1 MSSRF
6 SRLRAVLRR
15 IALVSLILCIA
26 AWIAWMLLPK
36 PELYPPGMAFSA
48 QVFDRDGRLLHLA
61 ITPDGKYRIPARFD
75 AIGGSMIRATLEM
88 EDRAFYSHIGVDF
101 KAVVRAAWGGI
112 SGQRLGGGSTLT
124 MQYARL
130 RWDLKTRSASGKLEQ
145 MFRAIQI
152 ERHYGKRE
160 ILEAYF
166 TLAPYGGNVE
176 GIEAAARIWCE
187 KPSAELS
194 LREAAALTVVPQSPA
209 ARSPRNNGNSAR
221 SAYARLMAR
230 LTGES
235 DALGTEFRLGPGSIP
250 RMIPHLARRLA
261 PTAVAKTSIEFNRP
275 VVLEQSIADFLDRW
289 HSRGLRNAAA
299 ILVHAPTRE
308 VRACVGSARFL
319 DGRIQGQVDGLVAR
333 RSPGSA
339 LKPFV
344 YALALEQG
352 LVHPRT
358 LLDDMPRRFGTYN
371 PENSDRGFLGPVG
384 AAEALRRSRNVPAVD
399 LAARL
404 ASPGLDGFL
413 RSAGV
418 QLEKPPGD
426 YGLSIALGGGE
437 VTLEELA
444 RLYSML
450 ASDGESRPLSYA
462 GEIQQAPYEGPGL
475 SVAAR
480 ALTLDALRDAGPAGV
495 PTGLSWKT
503 GTSHGF
509 RDAWACGVQG
519 DWVLCVWLGHFD
531 GKPMPGLFARDT
543 AAPLLFQTVQRLGLR
558 ARNPVRPPEIVDAM
572 VCVDSG
578 CIAGLHCPNRTRCAF
593 IAGVSPIVE
602 CDVHRSVDGVVR
614 EFWPAHRLEQ
624 FRRSGFPRGGAP
636 VAQGGA
642 PPRIVSPVP
651 ALTYVVRA
659 ADASGNAIPLEAE
672 AGAGARQI
680 HWFEGRR
687 FLGMSEPAR
696 PLLWRPAPGRW
707 TLQAIDDAG
716 RTAQVTI
723 QVSAER

>member
-6 SRLRAVLRR
+6 PRLRRAFRRTVFVVLT
-15 IALVSLILCIA
+15 LCGA
-26 AWIAWMLLPK
+26 SVIAWMLLPR
-36 PELYPPGMAFSA
+36 PELYPHGLKFSA

-75 AIGGSMIRATLEM
+75 AIGESMIRATLEM
-88 EDRAFYSHIGVDF
+88 EDRSFFSHIGVDF
-101 KAVVRAAWGGI
+101 KAAARALWGAV

-152 ERHYGKRE
+152 ERHYEKRE

-176 GIEAAARIWCE
+176 GVEAAARIWCE
-187 KPSAELS
+187 KPSSELT
-194 LREAAALTVVPQSPA
+194 LREAAALTVIPQSPT
-209 ARSPRNNGNSAR
+209 ARSPRNNANSAR
-221 SAYARLMAR
+221 VAQARLMAR

-235 DALGTEFRLGPGSIP
+235 DGLAAEFRPGPGRVP
-250 RMIPHLARRLA
+250 RMVPHLARRLA
-261 PTAVAKTSIEFNRP
+261 PAVVSRTSIEFNRQ
-275 VVLEQSIADFLDRW
+275 VLLEQSIAEFLDRW

-299 ILVHAPTRE
+299 ILVHAPSRE
-308 VRACVGSARFL
+308 VRACVGSARFF
-319 DGRIQGQVDGLVAR
+319 DARIQGQVDGLLMR

-352 LVHPRT
+352 IVHPRT

-413 RSAGV
+413 RGAGV
-418 QLEKPPGD
+418 QFEKPPGE

-444 RLYSML
+444 RLYCML
-450 ASDGESRPLSYA
+450 GTDGESRPLSYGYA
-462 GEIQQAPYEGPGL
+462 VTQESYEGPRL
-475 SVAAR
+475 SAATR
-480 ALTLDALRDAGPAGV
+480 VLVLDALRDGGPAGV
-495 PTGLSWKT
+495 PSGFSWKT

-519 DWVLCVWLGHFD
+519 DWVLCVWIGHFD

-558 ARNPVRPPEIVDAM
+558 ARTPGRPPEIVDAM
-572 VCVDSG
+572 VCTDSG
-578 CIAGLHCPNRTRCAF
+578 CIAGSHCPNRTRCAF
-593 IAGVSPIVE
+593 IAGVSPIAE

-624 FRRSGFPRGGAP
+624 FRRAGFPRGGAP
-636 VAQGGA
+636 VAQGGT
-642 PPRIVSPVP
+642 PPRIVSPVS
-651 ALTYVVRA
+651 ALTYVVRPT
-659 ADASGNAIPLEAE
+659 DVTGDAIPLEAE
-672 AGAGARQI
+672 AGAGTRQI

-696 PLLWRPAPGRW
+696 PLLWRPTPGRW

-716 RTAQVTI
+716 RTAQVTV